1 MKSDSLYRLINS
13 MDEGE
18 LRYCKQAL
26 SRDTTALGQDRL
38 AVMEML
44 SNMAEYS
51 NDALK
56 LAVTDMVI
64 GKYLAIEKTRLF
76 SQLLAHL
83 SILHEARLPAND
95 PYKKLKEGKQLLEM
109 WMLEEAEEAV
119 LKGLN
124 TAVQAEELFVEVQL
138 REVLRSVYKNMGIR
152 KVAHQQTE
160 NDYLLETASSK
171 LATLIRYTHIT
182 DRAFDYL
189 RKYRVTDAE
198 GVKRGMQ
205 GLMDRPEMKDIK
217 IANSLP
223 SQLRYYS
230 IWSFY
235 HSSLGRLDLAIKSLQ
250 NALQLWESNPTRSA
264 LDPMAHISI
273 VTNIIGKLNVIGRL
287 NEVPMYLEKLQHI
300 EVSGRRAEVFKF
312 SVMELQYQLFYM
324 NSGQLNKALE
334 RESIIV
340 SGIRKYGKQLQDGP
354 RLAFL
359 YNLGVTHLVC
369 NNPKEALAHFNRI
382 QSLGRLAARTDLQG
396 VSRLLRLLVLSSEKN
411 NVEIEHFL
419 RNSKRFFARKDRG
432 YKLEAT
438 VYSWLNKHN
447 KIVGA
452 AERGES
458 ISKFSKL
465 VEPLMKKGVMGAEEM
480 FIWSSA
486 TSRRVS
492 PEVVFQERLAAQS
505 N

>member
-13 MDEGE
+13 MDKGE
-18 LRYCKQAL
+18 LRYCKEAL
-26 SRDTTALGQDRL
+26 LHDTTVLGQDRVAL
-38 AVMEML
+38 MEIL
-44 SNMAEYS
+44 YSMAEYS

-56 LAVTDMVI
+56 LAVADRVI
-64 GKYLAIEKTRLF
+64 GKNLAVEKARLF
-76 SQLLAHL
+76 NQLLVHVGA
-83 SILHEARLPAND
+83 LHDTRPTAND
-95 PYKKLKEGKQLLEM
+95 PYKKLKEGKLLLEM

-119 LKGLN
+119 LKGLY
-124 TAVQAEELFVEVQL
+124 TAVRAEELFVEVQL
-138 REVLRSVYKNMGIR
+138 REVLRTVYKNMGSR
-152 KVAHQQTE
+152 KIIDRQTE

-171 LATLIRYTHIT
+171 LATLIRYTHIG

-198 GVKRGMQ
+198 GVKLGMQ
-205 GLMDRPEMKDIK
+205 ELMDRPEMKDIK
-217 IANSLP
+217 MANSLP

-250 NALQLWESNPTRSA
+250 NALQLCESNPTRSA
-264 LDPMAHISI
+264 LDPMSHISI
-273 VTNIIGKLNVIGRL
+273 VTNIIGKLNVIGKL

-312 SVMELQYQLFYM
+312 SVVELQYQLYYM
-324 NSGQLNKALE
+324 NSGQLNIALE
-334 RESIIV
+334 REPIII
-340 SGIRKYGKQLQDGP
+340 SGLKNYGKQLQDGP
-354 RLAFL
+354 KLAFL

-369 NNPKEALAHFNRI
+369 NNTKQALAHFNRI
-382 QSLGRLAARTDLQG
+382 QSMGRLAARADLQG
-396 VSRLLRLLVLSSEKN
+396 VARLLRLLLLSDRKN
-411 NVEIEHFL
+411 NAEIDYFL
-419 RNSKRFFARKDRG
+419 RNSKRFFRTKDRG
-432 YKLEAT
+432 YKLEET

-458 ISKFSKL
+458 ISNFSQL

-486 TSRRVS
+486 ISRRVS
-492 PEVVFQERLAAQS
+492 PMVVFKERLAAQS